1 MAFLLAETHVVLV
14 RPQGAAN
21 LGAVARA
28 LKNFGLS
35 RLTLVD
41 SRIGSL
47 VDARRMAVHAE
58 DVLAGARAC
67 ASLAEA
73 TAGATWLVATTDAPP
88 PGARVLTPR
97 QLVDES
103 LRRGAPTIVFGGEQ
117 HGLEPGELLR
127 CHAVA
132 TIPVAPQQTSLNL
145 AQAVCV
151 FAAELFAGWLAA
163 GGWASA
169 APAPAAAAPA
179 PAELM
184 HRLEAALAALLQE
197 SAWRD
202 ASRPKHAI
210 AELLQPLWRAGLTEA
225 EVRLWLVA
233 LGRAGQLPR
242 R

>member
-1 MAFLLAETHVVLV
+1 MAFPLAETHVVLV

-47 VDARRMAVHAE
+47 VDAHRMAVHAD

-73 TAGATWLVATTDAPP
+73 TAGATWLVATTDTPP

-103 LRRGAPTIVFGGEQ
+103 LRRGAPTLVFGGEQ

-163 GGWASA
+163 GGAAAGA
-169 APAPAAAAPA
+169 APAAVPA

-184 HRLEAALAALLQE
+184 HRLEAALAALLQD

-210 AELLQPLWRAGLTEA
+210 AELLQPLWRAGLTED